1 MIETITA
8 FYDRYS
14 QMLFAGIGETLAM
27 TLWSTLFAY
36 ILGLPIGTLLII
48 TRKGGIWEHQWLYR
62 ILEWIVNIGRSLP
75 FIILMVLIMP
85 VTKVVMGTKLGVKG
99 AIFPLIVAA
108 APFVARMVE
117 TSLAELDAGIIEA
130 ARAMGASR
138 LQIICKFYLPES
150 LPSLIRGGSISI
162 ITILSYTAIAGA
174 IGAGGLGDI
183 AIRYGYNR
191 YQFDVL
197 LVSVVLLIIMVEIF
211 QTIFSIIAKRVDK
224 RVAK

>member
-1 MIETITA
+1 M
-8 FYDRYS
+8 S
-14 QMLFAGIGETLAM
+14 
-27 TLWSTLFAY
+27 
-36 ILGLPIGTLLII
+36 
-48 TRKGGIWEHQWLYR
+48 
-62 ILEWIVNIGRSLP
+62 
-75 FIILMVLIMP
+75 
-85 VTKVVMGTKLGVKG
+85 KL
-99 AIFPLIVAA
+99 
-108 APFVARMVE
+108 
-117 TSLAELDAGIIEA
+117 
-130 ARAMGASR
+130 
-138 LQIICKFYLPES
+138 
-150 LPSLIRGGSISI
+150 SI